1 MATFSSHIIDASS
14 KNPKL
19 SKRFKAHVD
28 CSNGLLCEKVLLAAC
43 LDAYIDGKDANYA
56 NDVLEGFQ
64 TTIFGIAN
72 SNRSMMVTA
81 VKKQSSEGLY
91 VIYNQSLTTA
101 KQTQPAQVAAHVE
114 RRKHNII
121 MDVLKSLTFDCT
133 IVKWEALPDWVT
145 ETTRRVINEILNA
158 NERVQSN
165 EKYKIKTSNN
175 QDDEESDDDFR
186 RENGE
191 IAYLYIFYTIAT
203 LLCLDS
209 MGVREVSCSPLPMC
223 TTVQS
228 QTAAIMKELLL
239 GIEIIPLS
247 KSKTVL
253 LSTVFGTALIRVL
266 RCRVTSFILLQSGWG
281 AVEEND
287 DNTISI
293 VIGCETDNVGI
304 PNYNNT
310 MNNYLYHF
318 DHVTHLETNLDDITG
333 ENLAFAIQILLDNG
347 ALDAWVTPI
356 VMKKG
361 RPAHTLHCLC
371 RDNILNEDDDDD
383 TINTLLEL
391 IFIHT
396 LTLGIRIYRN
406 VPRAKLDRS
415 ITTVDT
421 PYINTSRKG
430 KVDVKVSKFKNGK
443 IVRKK
448 AEFDHC
454 KVISTEVGNIG
465 ISTVAEQAVM
475 AYDKVN
481 TT

>member
-1 MATFSSHIIDASS
+1 MVDYSS
-14 KNPKL
+14 KNSRL
-19 SKRFKAHVD
+19 NKRYKAHVD
-28 CSNGLLCEKVLLAAC
+28 CSNGLLCEKALLAAC
-43 LDAYIDGKDANYA
+43 LDAYIDGKDVNNA

-64 TTIFGIAN
+64 TTIFGNAN
-72 SNRSMMVTA
+72 KNNRSMMVTA
-81 VKKQSSEGLY
+81 VRKKSSGGLF
-91 VIYNQSLTTA
+91 VTICNQSLTTA
-101 KQTQPAQVAAHVE
+101 KQTQSAHVAAHVE
-114 RRKHNII
+114 RSKHNII
-121 MDVLKSLTFDCT
+121 MDVLKSLTFDYT
-133 IVKWEALPDWVT
+133 VVKWEALPDWVT
-145 ETTRRVINEILNA
+145 KTTKCVINEILNA
-158 NERVQSN
+158 NERVQTS
-165 EKYKIKTSNN
+165 EKYKINTSNNN

-186 RENGE
+186 RENVD
-191 IAYLYIFYTIAT
+191 IAYLHIFYTIAT

-209 MGVREVSCSPLPMC
+209 MGVREVSCSPLPMI

-228 QTAAIMKELLL
+228 PTAVIMKELLHSL
-239 GIEIIPLS
+239 EIIPSRS
-247 KSKTVL
+247 KSKSVL

-266 RCRVTSFILLQSGWG
+266 RCRVTPFILLQSGWG
-281 AVEEND
+281 TVEEND
-287 DNTISI
+287 DDTTSI
-293 VIGCETDNVGI
+293 VIGCETDDSGI

-310 MNNYLYHF
+310 LNNSLFHS

-347 ALDAWVTPI
+347 ALDVWVTPI

-371 RDNILNEDDDDD
+371 KDNILNDDDDDD

-396 LTLGIRIYRN
+396 LTLGVRIYRN

-421 PYINTSRKG
+421 PYTNTSRKG
-430 KVDVKVSKFKNGK
+430 QVDVKISKFKNGT

-454 KVISTEVGNIG
+454 KVISTELSNVG

-481 TT
+481 NI

>member
-1 MATFSSHIIDASS
+1 
-14 KNPKL
+14 
-19 SKRFKAHVD
+19 
-28 CSNGLLCEKVLLAAC
+28 LAAG
-43 LDAYIDGKDANYA
+43 LDAYIDGKDVNYA
-56 NDVLEGFQ
+56 NDVLEEFQ
-64 TTIFGIAN
+64 TTIFGNAN
-72 SNRSMMVTA
+72 KNRSMMATA

-91 VIYNQSLTTA
+91 VIYNQSLTTD
-101 KQTQPAQVAAHVE
+101 KQTQPAHVAAHVE

-121 MDVLKSLTFDCT
+121 MDVLKSLTFDYT

-145 ETTRRVINEILNA
+145 KTTKCVINEILNA
-158 NERVQSN
+158 NERVQTN
-165 EKYKIKTSNN
+165 EKYKINTSNNN
-175 QDDEESDDDFR
+175 QDDEESDADFR
-186 RENGE
+186 RENVDM
-191 IAYLYIFYTIAT
+191 AYLHIFYTIAT

-209 MGVREVSCSPLPMC
+209 MGVREFSCSPLPML

-228 QTAAIMKELLL
+228 PTAAIMKELLL
-239 GIEIIPLS
+239 FLEIIPSRS
-247 KSKTVL
+247 KSKSVL

-266 RCRVTSFILLQSGWG
+266 RCRVAPFILLQSGWG

-287 DNTISI
+287 DDTISI
-293 VIGCETDNVGI
+293 VIGCETDDFGI

-310 MNNYLYHF
+310 LNNSLFHS
-318 DHVTHLETNLDDITG
+318 DHVAHLETNLDDITG
-333 ENLAFAIQILLDNG
+333 ENLAFAIQLLLDNG
-347 ALDAWVTPI
+347 ALDVWVTPI

-371 RDNILNEDDDDD
+371 RDNILYDDDDDD

-396 LTLGIRIYRN
+396 LTLGVRIYRN

-421 PYINTSRKG
+421 PYTNTSRRG
-430 KVDVKVSKFKNGK
+430 QVDVKVSKFKNGK

-454 KVISTEVGNIG
+454 KVISTELINVG

-481 TT
+481 NT